1 MQTTGRKNK
10 STMDNIIINVIIE
23 KQRQSHKN
31 TYLCYADAEKCFE
44 KL

>member
-10 STMDNIIINVIIE
+10 SIMDNIIINVIIE
-23 KQRQSHKN
+23 KQRLSHKN
-31 TYLCYADAEKCFE
+31 TYLFYTDAEKCFE